1 MEKKKEKG
9 KGRQL
14 SANDA
19 MLNVF
24 ASQSFPFFPSIS
36 ILARSK
42 VLIKD
47 DAGGWSLIDDG
58 YIVHGG
64 DACDK
69 GRYADE
75 SHSIRLTATIEILRT
90 QIRHTFSVLLTVRY
104 KLALSVWI
112 CWNFCGQTAL
122 ATSHSLSC

>member
-1 MEKKKEKG
+1 MY
-9 KGRQL
+9 
-14 SANDA
+14 
-19 MLNVF
+19 F
-24 ASQSFPFFPSIS
+24 ASQSFPFFPYIS
-36 ILARSK
+36 ILNRSK

-90 QIRHTFSVLLTVRY
+90 IYATLFQCSLP
-104 KLALSVWI
+104 
-112 CWNFCGQTAL
+112 CGTN
-122 ATSHSLSC
+122 